1 MTQLAQCEDAL
12 QFEQP
17 KVFTEWANATEAHR
31 AIMQVRLLPK
41 LNFNAELRLT
51 PRSLSRANSA

>member
-17 KVFTEWANATEAHR
+17 KVFTEWATATEAHR
-31 AIMQVRLLPK
+31 AIMQVRRWSRCFRRTLTDR
-41 LNFNAELRLT
+41 FVTLR
-51 PRSLSRANSA
+51 RASSA